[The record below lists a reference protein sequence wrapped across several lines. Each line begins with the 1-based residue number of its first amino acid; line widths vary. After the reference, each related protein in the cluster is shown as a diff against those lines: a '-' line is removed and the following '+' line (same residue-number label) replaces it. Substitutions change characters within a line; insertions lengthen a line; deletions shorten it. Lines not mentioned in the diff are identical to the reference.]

1 MAKRDMKAVLYLN
14 NFWQWSGGMAQYVSW
29 FTGKPAID
37 PDVVGDWNGFM
48 DYAAEFYRLERA
60 QDLYRE
66 VIRTLVN
73 RKNTIT
79 GKSYRD
85 DPTIM
90 SWQLANEPRP
100 GSDQNG
106 QRNAEAWIRWINDTS
121 KYIKQIAPHHL
132 VSTGNEGAMGSAGSY
147 DLFEKAHDSPH
158 VDYLTF
164 HMWAP
169 NWQWYDPKKP
179 EATFDGA
186 WKKAQEYLD
195 RHIDIAQKLGKPVV
209 LEEFGLN
216 RDDGSFQRSSGTV
229 YRDRYYR
236 AVFDLLEKRAA
247 AGAPIAGTNFWAWGG
262 LSTESNTD
270 YMWKPGDAFMGD
282 PPQEPQGLYS
292 VFDTDAS
299 TLAIIRA
306 HAAAMTSLR

>member
-1 MAKRDMKAVLYLN
+1 M
-14 NFWQWSGGMAQYVSW
+14 G
-29 FTGKPAID
+29 
-37 PDVVGDWNGFM
+37 
-48 DYAAEFYRLERA
+48 
-60 QDLYRE
+60 
-66 VIRTLVN
+66 
-73 RKNTIT
+73 
-79 GKSYRD
+79 
-85 DPTIM
+85 
-90 SWQLANEPRP
+90 
-100 GSDQNG
+100 
-106 QRNAEAWIRWINDTS
+106 
-121 KYIKQIAPHHL
+121 
-132 VSTGNEGAMGSAGSY
+132 STGSY
-147 DLFEKAHDSPH
+147 ELFVMAHDSPH

-169 NWQWYDPKKP
+169 NWQWFDPKKP
-179 EATFDGA
+179 EATYDGA
-186 WKKAQEYLD
+186 WKKAQEYLE
-195 RHIDIAQKLGKPVV
+195 RHIEIAQKLGKPIV

-247 AGAPIAGTNFWAWGG
+247 EGAPIAGTNFWAWGG
-262 LSTESNTD
+262 LSAESNAD

-306 HAAAMTSLR
+306 HAAAISRVAGPR